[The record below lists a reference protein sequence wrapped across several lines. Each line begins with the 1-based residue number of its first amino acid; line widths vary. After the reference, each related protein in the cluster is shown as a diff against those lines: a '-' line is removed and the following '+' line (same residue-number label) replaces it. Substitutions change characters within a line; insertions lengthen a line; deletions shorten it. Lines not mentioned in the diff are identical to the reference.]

1 MNTILQQFP
10 PSLRKPMRA
19 LSIDFEPE
27 AQPAW
32 WRVLVASVV
41 AIVGSLI
48 ADALIAAAAIAI
60 WPHLKGYQHFL
71 FTDYATLTIIGVIGA
86 SIGWPIVTRISSR
99 PARLYGILAV
109 LVTLVLL
116 LPDVYI
122 AIQGQPVKAIV
133 ALVVMH
139 LAIAVITYFSMVL
152 IAPTATRERVSATR

>member
-1 MNTILQQFP
+1 
-10 PSLRKPMRA
+10 MRA

-71 FTDYATLTIIGVIGA
+71 FTEAT
-86 SIGWPIVTRISSR
+86 
-99 PARLYGILAV
+99 
-109 LVTLVLL
+109 
-116 LPDVYI
+116 
-122 AIQGQPVKAIV
+122 GQQ
-133 ALVVMH
+133 
-139 LAIAVITYFSMVL
+139 MVL
-152 IAPTATRERVSATR
+152 MNTGPLGESVLRTRSEGRSPSA